1 MPDQA
6 QLVRILEGALLAA
19 GRPLNLAH
27 MAKLFDQADCPDEQ
41 ALRKALDVLDME
53 CEGRAYELREVATGY
68 RIHVRDKYSDWVA
81 RLWEE
86 RPPRYSRA
94 LLETLALIAYRQPVT
109 RGDIEKVRG
118 VSLSQNIIKTLQER
132 EWIRVVGYKDV
143 PGRPALY
150 ATTRQFLDYFNLK
163 KLEELPSLAEIR
175 DLSAE
180 PSVLDLEAQEVE
192 QEKAAADAA
201 ADSATEET
209 KEIVMAEDGSE
220 DGSEKDA
227 RTPTS

>member
-1 MPDQA
+1 MPDQG

-19 GRPLNLAH
+19 GRPLSLAH
-27 MAKLFDQADCPDEQ
+27 MTKLFDPADCPDEQ

-68 RIHVRDKYSDWVA
+68 RMHVRDGYSAWVA

-94 LLETLALIAYRQPVT
+94 LLETLALVAYRQPLT

-118 VSLSQNIIKTLQER
+118 VSLSQNIVKTLQER

-163 KLEELPSLAEIR
+163 KLEDLPPLAEIS
-175 DLSAE
+175 DLNAQAE
-180 PSVLDLEAQEVE
+180 TLGLDVE
-192 QEKAAADAA
+192 EPGHGEDAADTAIAKQTGA
-201 ADSATEET
+201 ADGPGVDSEEN
-209 KEIVMAEDGSE
+209 AGS
-220 DGSEKDA
+220 SIF
-227 RTPTS
+227 